1 MTSSDG
7 NDGHWYTNGCFVA
20 TVGIATI
27 AATLIALVAYL
38 YPRSS
43 DPQASAPSPTL
54 TSPTGPAA
62 SVQAITSP
70 ASPPPTASPT
80 AAATA
85 PSSDVATS
93 NAPSAAP
100 PAPRVQS
107 VQVQTGDYLRVG
119 AGLYQLSGAPTLQL
133 RYWWTTMTNYG
144 AIDSGD
150 TSCTVVGTIT
160 NTSSGAVVDIER
172 SATCT
177 LDGWEEVHVPQGSF
191 KLTVT
196 VTLQSGATGSGST
209 LFRVIP

>member
-7 NDGHWYTNGCFVA
+7 NEGHWYTNGWFVA
-20 TVGIATI
+20 TVGVATI
-27 AATLIALVAYL
+27 AAALITLVAYL
-38 YPRSS
+38 HPRSS
-43 DPQASAPSPTL
+43 DPQASSAGPVLSNSAAPAVS
-54 TSPTGPAA
+54 A
-62 SVQAITSP
+62 QAITSP

-85 PSSDVATS
+85 PFSDVATS
-93 NAPSAAP
+93 NAPSSVP

-119 AGLYQLSGAPTLQL
+119 AGLYQLSGHPMLQL

-144 AIDSGD
+144 AIDTGD

-160 NTSSGAVVDIER
+160 NTSSGTVVDIER

-177 LDGWEEVHVPQGSF
+177 LEGWEEVEVPQGSF

-196 VTLQSGATGSGST
+196 VTLASGAKGSGST